1 MYTPCVL
8 GLRPFVLFNDML
20 TLSKNKKKKMLG
32 WWVGFLLV
40 DMTRVGDVEE

>member
-20 TLSKNKKKKMLG
+20 TLSKNKKKDVRVVG
-32 WWVGFLLV
+32 WISAGGHDSGW
-40 DMTRVGDVEE
+40 